1 MIGMVG
7 VVIENNVIMN
17 TTSIQREVKAGEK
30 YLVRFLNPPQ
40 FSRVCNIEEI
50 QNWLLFA
57 NQQEGQAWI
66 DANAQQPQ
74 PGAMPPGPPPQPETP
89 EPKDNGNGAAT
100 PAIDTLPDDS
110 ESPIITPPGA
120 GNDPSDDT

>member
-17 TTSIQREVKAGEK
+17 TTNIQREVKPGEK

-50 QNWLLFA
+50 QQWLLFA
-57 NQQEGQAWI
+57 SQQEGQAWI
-66 DANAQQPQ
+66 DANSQQPQ
-74 PGAMPPGPPPQPETP
+74 PQPPTPPPETP
-89 EPKDNGNGAAT
+89 EPQTNGNGAT
-100 PAIDTLPDDS
+100 PAIDTLPDDD